1 MCFIQYTFYMII
13 VPLCTDFVQHS
24 CFIKYTHLKPEASRC
39 SKQENEKKIYLL
51 HLLCHYVGLVNAS
64 YLLWPVNI

>member
-39 SKQENEKKIYLL
+39 SKQENEKKSIYFTF
-51 HLLCHYVGLVNAS
+51 YVIMWVL
-64 YLLWPVNI
+64 